1 MIVNGTTY
9 KASPAVAQII
19 ERCRSSGKRFRFHLG
34 DPESGR
40 AWGDVDIGRIG
51 RSMGPVKIPIVL
63 SNRRSIGGHGL
74 LDACVIKI
82 EYANNSQGGVVWKH
96 PAFEKNEDQEA

>member
-1 MIVNGTTY
+1 M
-9 KASPAVAQII
+9 
-19 ERCRSSGKRFRFHLG
+19 
-34 DPESGR
+34 
-40 AWGDVDIGRIG
+40 DIGRIG

>member
-1 MIVNGTTY
+1 MIINGTTY
-9 KASPAVAQII
+9 KASLELAQII
-19 ERCRSSGKRFRFHLG
+19 ERCRSSGKRFRFYLG